1 MKPGAREPPDNRK
14 ENGEGR
20 GRVGATCRL
29 RSAAA
34 RRLRRAGTAPRRRP
48 TARPPLGPALRP
60 RPSPLAAAAA
70 VRAER
75 SAAQRGGCGLRRS
88 LRAAAEQ
95 GEPPRG
101 QHRGRAGRAR
111 ASARTSL
118 RRGGPLAAPPQPLSP
133 PRRRAERPGP
143 RARQL
148 SARSRPA
155 PPRPRLA
162 SPRPGAAAPPR
173 DRRRRASYFGPSRAA
188 VRFAPGKALRH
199 GRGAGRGRGRAGAAG
214 FVLPGRTCEYR
225 AGRPRKSVYETA
237 RRCGGGRTAA
247 GGNMAGCAGR
257 RRVALARRRP

>member
-20 GRVGATCRL
+20 GRVGATCRH

-155 PPRPRLA
+155 AASPRLA
-162 SPRPGAAAPPR
+162 PGPPPRRGTAAAARLILVRPEPRCGSRPG
-173 DRRRRASYFGPSRAA
+173 RRCGTGGA
-188 VRFAPGKALRH
+188 
-199 GRGAGRGRGRAGAAG
+199 RGAGGAGRALRALCCRAVPAG
-214 FVLPGRTCEYR
+214 IGPYLRIPGRAASQIR
-225 AGRPRKSVYETA
+225 VRDGPAL
-237 RRCGGGRTAA
+237 RRREDGCGGKHGRL
-247 GGNMAGCAGR
+247 R
-257 RRVALARRRP
+257 RAP

>member
-162 SPRPGAAAPPR
+162 SPRGRRPAEGPPPPRVLFWSVPSRGAVRAREGAAA
-173 DRRRRASYFGPSRAA
+173 RA
-188 VRFAPGKALRH
+188 
-199 GRGAGRGRGRAGAAG
+199 GRGARAGPGGRCGLCAAGPYLRIPGRAASQIRVRDGPA
-214 FVLPGRTCEYR
+214 L
-225 AGRPRKSVYETA
+225 
-237 RRCGGGRTAA
+237 RRREDGCGGKHGRL
-247 GGNMAGCAGR
+247 R
-257 RRVALARRRP
+257 RAP